1 MVLSVLGACPAQS
14 PLSQLQDVL
23 FERAHET
30 PIRQPASQ
38 QQKGP
43 HGGPSGV
50 VEPVC
55 AAGEAWGQT
64 AGWVC
69 VTESPGRGL
78 LSAPCQPAGLGENT
92 SRPLFMLLKW
102 SS

>member
-1 MVLSVLGACPAQS
+1 M
-14 PLSQLQDVL
+14 
-23 FERAHET
+23 
-30 PIRQPASQ
+30 
-38 QQKGP
+38 
-43 HGGPSGV
+43 

-69 VTESPGRGL
+69 VTESPGRAL

-92 SRPLFMLLKW
+92 SPVYVTEVEFMRPDPCFLGKLAWLVIPL
-102 SS
+102 SSGTETDVEG